1 MAIIAQNTFTLK
13 RLAKD
18 AVTYY
23 LVPSV
28 NIVRRSGTT
37 NVPVSVSCV
46 KMKQV
51 GSDAAAVT
59 TDHTLYKSIDGGADS
74 VYSGAVTVGTANT
87 ITFRL
92 KDGGGTVIASSTVV
106 VLEDELFSKNDIAQQ
121 LGYADWAAMVA
132 AKTGGN
138 PIITAAGLINANIID
153 IDTLVALEAFIT
165 KVITRQLQSA
175 ADIRQSSILIHSPD
189 PEDEDDE
196 AYIKV
201 GGTVYYIKLS
211 VVDNGYGCT
220 IPVITVRTNN
230 DTAIDTLSISPYAVM
245 AKTKTVIPGGGSYYV
260 TRFTAGGIEV
270 LKTSETDIAD
280 QDSIGMDRKS
290 AIIGNGLWLP
300 NLDCWSDIDTG
311 SYLSWGTLYRNS
323 KGMVMMYNP
332 NAGYSSVDWS
342 PTGVWFGTAITG
354 TNTTATA
361 FPSSGVPFAFAGDI
375 YVNIPAGNIYKCITG
390 GVPAA
395 ATWSYQGRPAYSASD
410 VGALADNAIQYF
422 TAAEWLALTT
432 AQKNAIPLAVV
443 GE

>member
-37 NVPVSVSCV
+37 NVPASVSCV

-74 VYSGAVTVGTANT
+74 AYSGAVTVGTANT

-153 IDTLVALEAFIT
+153 VETLAALEAFIA
-165 KVITRQLQSA
+165 KLVTRQLQSA
-175 ADIRQSSILIHSPD
+175 ADIRQSSIVIHSPD

-196 AYIKV
+196 AYIRV
-201 GGTVYYIKLS
+201 GNTGFYIKLS
-211 VVDNGYGCT
+211 VSGDEYPDIIPKISIRWNDDNHISTLDVKPEGVFVKGKNIVPGASTEYGVKFTAWGVEAFELVDG
-220 IPVITVRTNN
+220 I
-230 DTAIDTLSISPYAVM
+230 
-245 AKTKTVIPGGGSYYV
+245 TKTSS
-260 TRFTAGGIEV
+260 R
-270 LKTSETDIAD
+270 
-280 QDSIGMDRKS
+280 
-290 AIIGNGLWLP
+290 IINHW
-300 NLDCWSDIDTG
+300 
-311 SYLSWGTLYRNS
+311 Y
-323 KGMVMMYNP
+323 
-332 NAGYSSVDWS
+332 
-342 PTGVWFGTAITG
+342 GTAITG
-354 TNTTATA
+354 TETTPTI
-361 FPSSGVPFAFAGDI
+361 FSSSGITLAVGGDVYI
-375 YVNIPAGNIYKCITG
+375 NTSNGNIYECQTG
-390 GVPAA
+390 GVPGT
-395 ATWSYQGRPAYSASD
+395 ATWVYIGRPSYSASE
-410 VGALADNAIQYF
+410 VGALAGNAIQYF
-422 TAAEWLALTT
+422 TQAEWNALTQ
-432 AQKNAIPLAVV
+432 AQKDAIPLALVQ
-443 GE
+443 ES